1 MKAVKRH
8 QEIIELVQAQG
19 FVSTEELVER
29 FDVSPQTIRRDLN
42 ELAEANKLRRNHG
55 GATIATSSENSSYH
69 TRQVSYQNEKEKVAM
84 ALFSTFLTVP
94 HCLLILA
101 LRQKP
106 SLAL

>member
-42 ELAEANKLRRNHG
+42 ELAEANKLRQPWRRNDCHQFG
-55 GATIATSSENSSYH
+55 ELLLSHAAS
-69 TRQVSYQNEKEKVAM
+69 
-84 ALFSTFLTVP
+84 FLP
-94 HCLLILA
+94 
-101 LRQKP
+101 K
-106 SLAL
+106 

>member
-55 GATIATSSENSSYH
+55 GATIATSSENSSYL
-69 TRQVSYQNEKEKVAM
+69 TRDVWYHNEIV
-84 ALFSTFLTVP
+84 
-94 HCLLILA
+94 
-101 LRQKP
+101 
-106 SLAL
+106 

>member
-55 GATIATSSENSSYH
+55 GATIATSSENPLSHAAS
-69 TRQVSYQNEKEKVAM
+69 
-84 ALFSTFLTVP
+84 FLP
-94 HCLLILA
+94 
-101 LRQKP
+101 K
-106 SLAL
+106 

>member
-42 ELAEANKLRRNHG
+42 ELAEANKLRRNDCHQFG
-55 GATIATSSENSSYH
+55 ELLLSHAAS
-69 TRQVSYQNEKEKVAM
+69 
-84 ALFSTFLTVP
+84 FLP
-94 HCLLILA
+94 
-101 LRQKP
+101 K
-106 SLAL
+106 

>member
-42 ELAEANKLRRNHG
+42 ELAEANKLRRNH
-55 GATIATSSENSSYH
+55 
-69 TRQVSYQNEKEKVAM
+69 
-84 ALFSTFLTVP
+84 
-94 HCLLILA
+94 
-101 LRQKP
+101 
-106 SLAL
+106 